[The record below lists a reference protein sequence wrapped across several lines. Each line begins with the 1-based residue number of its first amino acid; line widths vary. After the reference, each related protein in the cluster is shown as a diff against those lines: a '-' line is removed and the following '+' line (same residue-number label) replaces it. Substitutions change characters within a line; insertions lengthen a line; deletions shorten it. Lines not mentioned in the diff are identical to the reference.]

1 MNRFASIAFLSL
13 LSASA
18 FSAAPAAPAAA
29 PAASAAPVA
38 SAAKAPAVKAAP
50 KFNIMNSSTET
61 LIDNASAVAIWN
73 THLTPK
79 AAKLHPVKK
88 VGYISEVNGGFDTNK
103 TCVVMARAMTSPLKG
118 KTFTYVAKDVAV
130 AFGSQAGATPEQCS
144 ALAKV
149 KLTEAVQSIAATMEK

>member
-18 FSAAPAAPAAA
+18 FAAAPAAA
-29 PAASAAPVA
+29 PVAAVAASVAKAAP
-38 SAAKAPAVKAAP
+38 KAP
-50 KFNIMNSSTET
+50 KFNIVNSSNET

-73 THLTPK
+73 ANLTAK

-88 VGYISEVNGGFDTNK
+88 FGYISEVNGGFDSSK
-103 TCVVMARAMTSPLKG
+103 TCVVVARAMTSPLKG
-118 KTFTYVAKDVAV
+118 KTFTYDAKNVAV

-144 ALAKV
+144 TLAKA
-149 KLTEAVQSIAATMEK
+149 KLTEAVQSIAATMEKS

>member
-18 FSAAPAAPAAA
+18 FAAAPAAPAAPAAA
-29 PAASAAPVA
+29 SAPVA
-38 SAAKAPAVKAAP
+38 KAAPAAKAAP
-50 KFNIMNSSTET
+50 KFNIMNSSTEA

-144 ALAKV
+144 TLAKA